1 MIFEVATEHTGM
13 EEAADFSETHRAL
26 EGWDDDFHGLTSS
39 PTPFYSTIPVP
50 ALYKQVHY

>member
-39 PTPFYSTIPVP
+39 PTPFYSTVPVP